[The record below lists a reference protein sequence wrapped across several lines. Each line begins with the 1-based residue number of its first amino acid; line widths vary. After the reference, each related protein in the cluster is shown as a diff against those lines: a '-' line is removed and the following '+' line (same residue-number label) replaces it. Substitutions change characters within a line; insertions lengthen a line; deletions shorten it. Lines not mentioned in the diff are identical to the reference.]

1 MSKFRIGH
9 GYDIHRLVPG
19 RRLILGGVEIPFD
32 LGLDGHSDA
41 DVVTHAIIDALLGA
55 ASSGDIGSHF
65 PDDDPAY
72 RDADSIELLK
82 KTMAIIER
90 KGFAVGNIDVTIIA
104 EKPKL
109 APYIEE
115 MKHRVAEAAGISPGD
130 VSIKATTN
138 EKIGAIGR
146 GEGVAAFSVVA
157 LLYK

>member
-1 MSKFRIGH
+1 MNKFRIGQ

-19 RRLILGGVEIPFD
+19 RRLVLGGVEIPFD

-41 DVVTHAIIDALLGA
+41 DVVSHAIIDALLGA
-55 ASSGDIGSHF
+55 ASLGDIGSHF

-72 RDADSIELLK
+72 KDADSIELLK
-82 KTMAIIER
+82 KTRAIVEG
-90 KGFAVGNIDVTIIA
+90 KGFSVSNIDVTIIA
-104 EKPKL
+104 ENPKL
-109 APYIEE
+109 ATHIGE
-115 MKHRVAEAAGISPGD
+115 MKRRVAEAAGISLGD

-146 GEGVAAFSVVA
+146 GEGIAAFSVA